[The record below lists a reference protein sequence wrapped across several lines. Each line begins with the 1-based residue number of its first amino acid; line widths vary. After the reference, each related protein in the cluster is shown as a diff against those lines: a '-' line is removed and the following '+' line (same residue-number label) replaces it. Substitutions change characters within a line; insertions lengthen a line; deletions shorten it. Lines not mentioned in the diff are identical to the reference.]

1 MMSRRQF
8 LSLLPAGL
16 VAGCSEEAPQRKL
29 TFPKVPWR
37 VTATTQ
43 FAADMAGAIGGKAV
57 QAQCFFPAGV
67 IPEKFVPGAPDIAR
81 LHTSDIV
88 LTHGLGLEQ
97 RWPVDFVEM
106 AGAGVRVFTATSTIP
121 PDRIIHPS
129 GPGGPPDCHVWTHP
143 ELAACMVD
151 AIAGALKEA
160 MPKLSDYFGPRAY
173 QLRLRLEEIMK
184 AATQRAKELKPD
196 GRFLLTSHDSMQYFA
211 AAFSLEARALTSAD
225 GTIADRIPDSLKDW
239 IATHKVKS
247 LFREPSAEMDLL
259 RRMLYEVKVDP
270 DHPIHSL
277 TLPEKNATT
286 ITPYKVY
293 ETGTTAGCLQ
303 HLCESVLSTLIAN

>member
-1 MMSRRQF
+1 
-8 LSLLPAGL
+8 
-16 VAGCSEEAPQRKL
+16 
-29 TFPKVPWR
+29 
-37 VTATTQ
+37 
-43 FAADMAGAIGGKAV
+43 
-57 QAQCFFPAGV
+57 
-67 IPEKFVPGAPDIAR
+67 
-81 LHTSDIV
+81 
-88 LTHGLGLEQ
+88 
-97 RWPVDFVEM
+97 
-106 AGAGVRVFTATSTIP
+106 
-121 PDRIIHPS
+121 
-129 GPGGPPDCHVWTHP
+129 
-143 ELAACMVD
+143 
-151 AIAGALKEA
+151 
-160 MPKLSDYFGPRAY
+160 
-173 QLRLRLEEIMK
+173 MK